1 MFWKLL
7 RGHGIAERP
16 AASILQRSQTGS
28 CHCHRRA
35 DVRREVGSLSLH
47 DALGWVQPLHVGDL
61 GILGK
66 KCGNTENAS
75 TLLVGLPSPLPVVN
89 PMRQFAKNQGI

>member
-28 CHCHRRA
+28 CHCHCRA

>member
-35 DVRREVGSLSLH
+35 DVRREVGSLKR
-47 DALGWVQPLHVGDL
+47 VQPLHVGDL

-66 KCGNTENAS
+66 KMWEY
-75 TLLVGLPSPLPVVN
+75 
-89 PMRQFAKNQGI
+89 